1 MKQKKILYF
10 VIPCFN
16 ESDII
21 LETAQRVKDKFVLLQ
36 QQGKISENSK
46 ICFVNDGSTDDTL
59 DKIRALH
66 EKDSVFSVINLSHN
80 FGHQNALLA
89 GLMTVKEVCDFTI
102 SMDADLQD
110 DIEVIDSMIDSY
122 LNGKDIVY
130 GVRKERDSDSFFKKY
145 TALGFYRIMK
155 LMGVNIVYNHADY
168 RLMSKRSLFE
178 LAKFKEVN
186 LFLRGII
193 PLIGLNSDMVY
204 YSRKARIGGYSKYP
218 LKKMLK
224 FAVNGITSFST
235 VPIQMITYLGFSFIL
250 FSLLILLYCFI
261 QFFTGNTVDGW
272 TFIVVSLW
280 LLGGIIL
287 MSLGIIGEYIGKI
300 YMETKSR
307 PRYIVERFDDSN
319 SSK

>member
-1 MKQKKILYF
+1 MFSNNILYL

-21 LETAQRVKDKFVLLQ
+21 LETAKVLKSKLISLQR
-36 QQGKISENSK
+36 QGICSTKSK
-46 ICFVNDGSTDDTL
+46 ICFVNDGSSDDTL
-59 DKIRALH
+59 NIIRALH
-66 EKDSVFSVINLSHN
+66 NNDSLFSVLSLSHN

-89 GLMTVKEVCDFTI
+89 GLMAVKDRCDFTI
-102 SMDADLQD
+102 TMDADLQD
-110 DIEVIDSMIDSY
+110 DIDVVDDMIDCY

-130 GVRKERDSDSFFKKY
+130 GVRKERDTDSFFKKY
-145 TALGFYRIMK
+145 TAIGFYKMMK

-168 RLMSKRSLFE
+168 RLMSKRSLDE

-193 PLIGLNSDMVY
+193 PLIGLNSDIVY

-218 LKKMLK
+218 LKKMMK
-224 FAVNGITSFST
+224 FAINGITSFST
-235 VPIQMITYLGFSFIL
+235 VPIQMITYLGGAFIIFSFLIL
-250 FSLLILLYCFI
+250 FYCLF
-261 QFFTGNTVDGW
+261 QFFVGNTVEGW

-307 PRYIVERFDDSN
+307 PRYIVDIFEDSN
-319 SSK
+319 SEK